1 MTEKKGLLEKIFGKQ
16 DSGCGG
22 GCCCGPK
29 IVPKTDA
36 QQKPDEKKES
46 QEEYI
51 ILRGRRMLCRRSRPC
66 LQPPPLNSRVRK
78 PNRE

>member
-1 MTEKKGLLEKIFGKQ
+1 VPVLVIVTPYRQTRIGQFKIILNDWGLQVPMTEKKGLLEKIFGKQ

-46 QEEYI
+46 QE
-51 ILRGRRMLCRRSRPC
+51 
-66 LQPPPLNSRVRK
+66 
-78 PNRE
+78 

>member
-46 QEEYI
+46 QE
-51 ILRGRRMLCRRSRPC
+51 
-66 LQPPPLNSRVRK
+66 
-78 PNRE
+78 